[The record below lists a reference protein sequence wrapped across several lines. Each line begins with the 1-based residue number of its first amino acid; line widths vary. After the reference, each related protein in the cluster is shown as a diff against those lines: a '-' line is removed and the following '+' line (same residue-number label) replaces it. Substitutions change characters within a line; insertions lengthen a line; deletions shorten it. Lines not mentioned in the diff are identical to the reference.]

1 MFSLSGV
8 MPSHGSSNNPINS
21 LIDFTIV
28 DDGTGIDISSLIILL
43 IILWTKI
50 NKTLCIYKLLKKL
63 KKKSKKGIFKIYKQ
77 LWQ

>member
-28 DDGTGIDISSLIILL
+28 DDGTGIDISSLIILGE
-43 IILWTKI
+43 TPHRR
-50 NKTLCIYKLLKKL
+50 
-63 KKKSKKGIFKIYKQ
+63 S
-77 LWQ
+77 